1 MKTFFLI
8 FFLILTLTAC
18 STTGK
23 IESQKTAADK
33 EIQQTAAAQEIEVKK
48 IDVVAIKAE
57 VAERPVVIAP
67 PPTLETVHIVKPNE
81 TLGQIAKL
89 PEVYNSAKMWPVIFE
104 ANRGT
109 LHHPSKIYPGQKLR
123 IPREAAEIDR
133 MKKIAKT
140 DLVVKEASVPPVK
153 KEISKPLIPEK
164 PTVAEPPAPKAIIVT
179 EKVVVDEVKKP
190 AVLRSESIRTDWTLP
205 KAAEVGSAAKK
216 EETVPAKTVST
227 K

>member
-67 PPTLETVHIVKPNE
+67 PPTLETVHIVKPY
-81 TLGQIAKL
+81 K
-89 PEVYNSAKMWPVIFE
+89 
-104 ANRGT
+104 
-109 LHHPSKIYPGQKLR
+109 
-123 IPREAAEIDR
+123 
-133 MKKIAKT
+133 
-140 DLVVKEASVPPVK
+140 
-153 KEISKPLIPEK
+153 
-164 PTVAEPPAPKAIIVT
+164 
-179 EKVVVDEVKKP
+179 
-190 AVLRSESIRTDWTLP
+190 
-205 KAAEVGSAAKK
+205 
-216 EETVPAKTVST
+216 
-227 K
+227 